1 MDHLLSQESG
11 FAGGAITGA
20 LGGGIS
26 GFFLGGGNALLSG
39 GNFWGSALKGT
50 LFGTASG
57 AITGGLYGGITS
69 KGNFWTGKSNMT
81 SKVSANS
88 AANTSATPP
97 ESEPIYAQ
105 PGDNIDF
112 PNPDYIEG
120 TKSITTLDAGTYIDR
135 FSQPLPG
142 KLEGGTYFSDLGVP
156 LSQRSIPY
164 DPKYAHY
171 GLWKL
176 NVHLQVEKSIVAPF
190 PKYGLPGGG
199 VQYRI
204 LHPETNAFMNASQMQ
219 KEGFITIIRI
229 NF

>member
-1 MDHLLSQESG
+1 MFRAL
-11 FAGGAITGA
+11 GGAI
-20 LGGGIS
+20 LGGAGGGLS
-26 GFFLGGGNALLSG
+26 GFILGGGNALLSG
-39 GNFWGSALKGT
+39 GNFWDSALTG
-50 LFGTASG
+50 LWQGAASG
-57 AITGGLYGGITS
+57 AVLGGISGGASAS
-69 KGNFWTGKSNMT
+69 KHNKNFWTGKPNMT
-81 SKVSANS
+81 SNVSANS
-88 AANTSATPP
+88 AANTSATPK
-97 ESEPIYAQ
+97 ESRPRYAQ
-105 PGDNIDF
+105 PGDNIEF

-120 TKSITTLDAGTYIDR
+120 TKTVTTLDAGTYIDR

-142 KLEGGTYFSDLGVP
+142 RLEGGRYFSDLGVP

-164 DPKYAHY
+164 DPKVAHY

-176 NVHLQVEKSIVAPF
+176 NVPLQVEKSIVAPF

-199 VQYRI
+199 VQYRF